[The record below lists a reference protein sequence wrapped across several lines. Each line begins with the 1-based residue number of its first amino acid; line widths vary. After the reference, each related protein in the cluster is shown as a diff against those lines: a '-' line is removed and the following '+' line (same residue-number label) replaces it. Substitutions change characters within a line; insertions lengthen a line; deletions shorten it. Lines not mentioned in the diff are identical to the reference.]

1 MIINSKLQDALKK
14 IPQSIPPVWL
24 MRQAGRYLPEYQK
37 VRSKAGS
44 FLNLCKNPDFACEV
58 ALQPIQRF
66 DLDAA
71 ILFSDILTIPD
82 ALGLELEFSD
92 GEGPVFKKPVRSS
105 LDIRNLRILNIE
117 DDLHYV
123 FQAVKKIKQELKGK
137 IPLIGFS
144 GSPFTLAMYMIEG
157 RGRSEFMYAKSFL
170 YSNTPESK
178 DLLQILTENIINY
191 LDFQVK
197 YGADVL
203 MLFDTWSGILS
214 SDWFEEFSFQ
224 FNQQI
229 ANIIK
234 SRHPNIPIVIY
245 AKNCNSHLDHIK
257 NYKFDCVSVDWTFD
271 LKKLKKQFENK
282 FCIQGNLDPTFLL
295 SSNKILKEEIN
306 KIKNIMK
313 DYPGFI
319 FNLGH
324 GISKDTDP
332 SKVSYMVD
340 IIRDLS

>member
-1 MIINSKLQDALKK
+1 
-14 IPQSIPPVWL
+14 

-44 FLNLCKNPDFACEV
+44 FLNLCKSPDFACEV

-170 YSNTPESK
+170 YSSTSEIKN
-178 DLLQILTENIINY
+178 LLQILTENIINY

-214 SDWFEEFSFQ
+214 SDWFKEFSFH

-245 AKNCNSHLDHIK
+245 AKNCNSQLDYIK

-306 KIKNIMK
+306 KIKNIMT

-324 GISKDTDP
+324 GISKDTEP
-332 SKVSYMVD
+332 SKVSFMVD
-340 IIRDLS
+340 VIRDLS

>member
-14 IPQSIPPVWL
+14 IPQSVPPVWL

-37 VRSKAGS
+37 VRSRAGS

-105 LDIRNLRILNIE
+105 MDINNLRILNME

-170 YSNTPESK
+170 YSNTSEIK
-178 DLLQILTENIINY
+178 NLLQILTENIINY

-214 SDWFEEFSFQ
+214 SDWFKEFSFH

-229 ANIIK
+229 ASIIK

-306 KIKNIMK
+306 KIKNIMT

-324 GISKDTDP
+324 GISKDTEP
-332 SKVSYMVD
+332 SKVSFMVD
-340 IIRDLS
+340 VIRDLS

>member
-14 IPQSIPPVWL
+14 IPQSVPPVWL

-37 VRSKAGS
+37 VRSRAGS

-105 LDIRNLRILNIE
+105 QDIRNLRILNIE

-170 YSNTPESK
+170 FSNTSVSK

-306 KIKNIMK
+306 KIKNIMT

-332 SKVSYMVD
+332 SKVSFMVD
-340 IIRDLS
+340 VIRDLS